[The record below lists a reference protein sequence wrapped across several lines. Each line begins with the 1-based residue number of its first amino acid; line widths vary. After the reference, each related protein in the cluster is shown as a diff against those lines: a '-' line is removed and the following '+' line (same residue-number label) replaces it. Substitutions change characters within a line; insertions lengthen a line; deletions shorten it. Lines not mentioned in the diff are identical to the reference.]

1 MEPLGAPVCVAEA
14 DFDAEEDGELSLRAG
29 ARVLVLQP
37 PSADWLLV
45 GRLPDLVE
53 KGFVPSSFLASVE
66 CDGQML
72 HTFDAEGEGE
82 LSIAVGD
89 IVWQLDTP
97 NDEGWVQVAKFNGE
111 HGYVPASFIGGLS
124 QQSQQSQQQRGPKK
138 RHQPTVDEFGGDQQ
152 HSVSATANQ
161 VVEQGAAQ
169 REDGEA
175 PKHSPP
181 TVQVGAQPL
190 QESEGASA
198 ETVPPQDEQ
207 ERVAGTEALL
217 MTMDQRDVDQSAAT
231 LQTPAPRQVSS
242 EEAAAVMAAEERQ
255 RAARLETERLQMEIL
270 ELRKTAQAAAAVAAA
285 KARAEVE
292 AEAEA
297 AKQRAQKEAEAEKA
311 AAIEMALKQAAAATA
326 TASPQPDPL
335 LVAATS
341 SPATNQAPRQPFDA
355 PLGAALD
362 GLGAT
367 IGTAVP
373 AGAAAVIAAEAAP
386 PPASPLPLGGQLNA
400 TSLTPDAR
408 KVAAEAAQA
417 AAMEQAKLARDVAS
431 RAAAVTF
438 AAAKALEERQAAREA
453 LLEQMAAADAKAANA
468 AIAAAREKGIA
479 EAKAVVGARMAAEAQ
494 IATEAIAAAKDEV
507 RAIAEAK
514 EAADAQVAA
523 AVAAE
528 AKAAAESVALAEQKA
543 ADAAKTAA
551 NAIAAAEAEAA
562 RARAE
567 AKAHVEEKESEVA
580 LRIAAEARMQEAL
593 AERQRA
599 EQQAAAATAA
609 TAAAAAAAAAL
620 EAGRHEHLQRQ
631 LQEELATSQLLQVSD
646 ADLTKAH
653 EEGIKSTESAS
664 RGSNQKGGAAASDQ
678 LFQEEH
684 ERRALE
690 RSAWEA
696 DEARRRVLS
705 REEYQR
711 REAARREAE
720 EHAFNA
726 MMRERQAE
734 FLRAEAE
741 RRRRAHGRH
750 LALPGQAI
758 YPIAQVTL
766 ARTEQKQYRL
776 KGRGR
781 GSSSATQLTAPRLDE
796 SVRGSVLKQSASTG
810 DIQHGNAHRSSQS
823 ASRGR
828 GIVRGGYLLVPV
840 PADSASR
847 ARGIPWRFKAL
858 ARDLSTGEFVD
869 PQNL

>member
-1 MEPLGAPVCVAEA
+1 M
-14 DFDAEEDGELSLRAG
+14 AG
-29 ARVLVLQP
+29 A
-37 PSADWLLV
+37 
-45 GRLPDLVE
+45 
-53 KGFVPSSFLASVE
+53 
-66 CDGQML
+66 
-72 HTFDAEGEGE
+72 
-82 LSIAVGD
+82 
-89 IVWQLDTP
+89 
-97 NDEGWVQVAKFNGE
+97 
-111 HGYVPASFIGGLS
+111 
-124 QQSQQSQQQRGPKK
+124 
-138 RHQPTVDEFGGDQQ
+138 
-152 HSVSATANQ
+152 
-161 VVEQGAAQ
+161 
-169 REDGEA
+169 
-175 PKHSPP
+175 
-181 TVQVGAQPL
+181 
-190 QESEGASA
+190 
-198 ETVPPQDEQ
+198 
-207 ERVAGTEALL
+207 EALL
-217 MTMDQRDVDQSAAT
+217 MTMDQRDVDQSAAK

-242 EEAAAVMAAEERQ
+242 EEAAAVMAAEDRQ

-326 TASPQPDPL
+326 TASPQPDPP

-341 SPATNQAPRQPFDA
+341 SPATNQAPRQPLDA

-362 GLGAT
+362 GPGAT
-367 IGTAVP
+367 TGTAVP

-609 TAAAAAAAAAL
+609 TAAAAAAAAL

-646 ADLTKAH
+646 ADLTKAD

-758 YPIAQVTL
+758 YPIAQVPL